1 MSARL
6 SARQSARLSVRPA
19 ARPSAGR
26 LYAASATV
34 LLAGLVMATPA
45 AAHAPVPPLAADVTA
60 FSLGRLGAATGGLLG
75 LAAVVIAV
83 LALRRP
89 AGRLAVA
96 GGSLG
101 AKAAVGAGLIATALG
116 VLVAATA
123 GGGLGTG
130 NGLGGAYVALLLGLT
145 GAALGR
151 RALNRT
157 RQTR

>member
-1 MSARL
+1 M
-6 SARQSARLSVRPA
+6 
-19 ARPSAGR
+19 
-26 LYAASATV
+26 
-34 LLAGLVMATPA
+34 
-45 AAHAPVPPLAADVTA
+45 
-60 FSLGRLGAATGGLLG
+60 
-75 LAAVVIAV
+75 